1 MAQVL
6 SHKSNLEKN
15 GGAAVVR
22 LGKGAYL
29 AFRVI
34 VESQVFQNLTILYA
48 INQADT
54 KQATPSQAL
63 ENEQQHT

>member
-1 MAQVL
+1 MAQVM
-6 SHKSNLEKN
+6 SCPTSPTSKKM
-15 GGAAVVR
+15 VVR

>member
-1 MAQVL
+1 M
-6 SHKSNLEKN
+6 
-15 GGAAVVR
+15 VVR

-34 VESQVFQNLTILYA
+34 VESQVFRNFTIRYA
-48 INQADT
+48 INQADAM
-54 KQATPSQAL
+54 QATPSQAL

>member
-1 MAQVL
+1 M
-6 SHKSNLEKN
+6 
-15 GGAAVVR
+15 VVR
-22 LGKGAYL
+22 LAKGAYL